1 MEQIHFTDAS
11 ATQQIQTLFKA
22 SRLLPFFGSGFT
34 KGSTAKRGRVPD
46 GAELTTLITKV
57 ASEKTETDPVE
68 RAQILG
74 ITALKSAF
82 GLIEMPEYIT
92 KKQAQ
97 TLLSNIFSE
106 VNLTE
111 RSKIDLLKLDWP
123 HIFSFNVDDAIE
135 RIAKEFRVLPPNRK
149 TSREFIAS
157 HKCLFKIHGDIS
169 EFAAHE
175 DSSLIFTWRDYINSV
190 ENNRAILSFLTEEAE
205 NSALL
210 FIGCSLDAET
220 DLIHITKQTPFSNL
234 NP

>member
-97 TLLSNIFSE
+97 TLQIG
-106 VNLTE
+106 
-111 RSKIDLLKLDWP
+111 R
-123 HIFSFNVDDAIE
+123 
-135 RIAKEFRVLPPNRK
+135 
-149 TSREFIAS
+149 
-157 HKCLFKIHGDIS
+157 
-169 EFAAHE
+169 AH
-175 DSSLIFTWRDYINSV
+175 V
-190 ENNRAILSFLTEEAE
+190 
-205 NSALL
+205 
-210 FIGCSLDAET
+210 
-220 DLIHITKQTPFSNL
+220 
-234 NP
+234 